1 MSKIYPNQIECANK
15 IFNVMNDPNRKGN
28 YIIVKGCTQ
37 SGKTGV
43 FQALVNIIA
52 TNNMCNFK
60 KIYCITGDNTTSLTN
75 QTTKRLQPQSE
86 LCYKNSIELIIWKN
100 SDLRKDYNRN
110 EYEDLT
116 DSLIFIDESHFG
128 TAEEKNILIK
138 WLIFKGL
145 NMNNNCDLI
154 NKNTYII
161 SNSATPYNEIAS
173 DFACNKEVIFYSPA
187 EGYIGINSFISK
199 NIFKLQDNNNE
210 TVLNALKNS
219 YNHLRKIEKKTK
231 KIKCFFARMTQKQ
244 IDYCSDE
251 INDLYDVHIVEC
263 KNNKKIDIESV
274 ENKIFSYSNGLYD
287 DTRND
292 KYLLVIIKG
301 SYRMGV
307 SITPKIKRLIGGIYD
322 VSNNVVTTEQGL
334 LGRVCG
340 YNWGEDYKDL
350 IIYTNANSFTSLS
363 DYYSIDIN
371 TMENINECIEEK
383 LTTTTPYD
391 DKEKVHYI
399 YYGEDKK
406 NENSILRPRRCKYI
420 NGENDIEQIDIT
432 KWVKK
437 NNIDFSVCL
446 PATTIKKFLIE
457 ERGELGKYI
466 IDNNPGYW
474 ALRYHDRYTKARNNI
489 VDKFLIREEFPET
502 EKIGEKTLKNAKYN
516 DEVFKCMIDAMGGKK
531 FLYIVRGKWQYAE
544 KIITKTVD
552 KKHIKTTYITNN

>member
-1 MSKIYPNQIECANK
+1 
-15 IFNVMNDPNRKGN
+15 
-28 YIIVKGCTQ
+28 
-37 SGKTGV
+37 
-43 FQALVNIIA
+43 
-52 TNNMCNFK
+52 
-60 KIYCITGDNTTSLTN
+60 
-75 QTTKRLQPQSE
+75 
-86 LCYKNSIELIIWKN
+86 
-100 SDLRKDYNRN
+100 
-110 EYEDLT
+110 
-116 DSLIFIDESHFG
+116 
-128 TAEEKNILIK
+128 
-138 WLIFKGL
+138 
-145 NMNNNCDLI
+145 
-154 NKNTYII
+154 
-161 SNSATPYNEIAS
+161 
-173 DFACNKEVIFYSPA
+173 
-187 EGYIGINSFISK
+187 
-199 NIFKLQDNNNE
+199 
-210 TVLNALKNS
+210 
-219 YNHLRKIEKKTK
+219 
-231 KIKCFFARMTQKQ
+231 MTQKQ
-244 IDYCSDE
+244 IDYCLDE
-251 INDLYDVHIVEC
+251 INDLYDIHIVEC

-420 NGENDIEQIDIT
+420 NGENDIEKIDIT